1 MSDSKSAGAP
11 ALDTNIESGGF
22 DEKSHQQEQAPAA
35 PALAGKAEKVEPE
48 EEPDED
54 IDALIEELESQDGHG
69 DDEEEGEEQAGGGR
83 SVPDDM
89 LRTDSR
95 AGLTEAEVQTRRRK
109 YGLNQ
114 MNEEKENLI
123 LKFLGY
129 FIGPIQ
135 FVMEVSLCIVLVTR
149 FFISASFWP
158 HLAAYLACFYAANFT
173 FCEFGT
179 IRNSNTS
186 CCHSSKHQCFGAPCR
201 AGCLGTF
208 SPSKTR
214 WGRRRLRAPHKL
226 RWLQQLAHRTGWIM
240 WGLTDPSSASLQP

>member
-22 DEKSHQQEQAPAA
+22 DEKSHQQEQAPVDPA
-35 PALAGKAEKVEPE
+35 PAGKAEKVEAE

-83 SVPDDM
+83 SVPEDM

-114 MNEEKENLI
+114 MNEEKENLV

-135 FVMEVSLCIVLVTR
+135 FVMEVSLCIDFLR
-149 FFISASFWP
+149 GFFISASSWP
-158 HLAAYLACFYAANFT
+158 HLAVQPPITRQSFT
-173 FCEFGT
+173 FCDFGALG
-179 IRNSNTS
+179 NSNTS
-186 CCHSSKHQCFGAPCR
+186 CCHPSKHLCFGAPCR

-226 RWLQQLAHRTGWIM
+226 
-240 WGLTDPSSASLQP
+240 